1 GVWWIWRARNNNIFG
16 DEDHWDTAK
25 VVALCRHS
33 AREFNV
39 LHYNLTFA
47 SSPTVCLDW
56 TPPPISFVKI
66 NCDGSILANGHL
78 AGFGCLIRDY
88 KGAWVIG
95 CSDCLEALNLIHLR
109 DISPTVDHFDLL
121 SDIKA
126 LSNRDWTTHVT
137 LIQRSANNAADLM
150 AKCAARN
157 QHDYFVWN
165 QPSNDLMILLQ
176 QEQSL
181 AYF

>member
-1 GVWWIWRARNNNIFG
+1 SR
-16 DEDHWDTAK
+16 
-25 VVALCRHS
+25 S
-33 AREFNV
+33 
-39 LHYNLTFA
+39 
-47 SSPTVCLDW
+47 
-56 TPPPISFVKI
+56 
-66 NCDGSILANGHL
+66 
-78 AGFGCLIRDY
+78 
-88 KGAWVIG
+88 VI
-95 CSDCLEALNLIHLR
+95 CETDCLEALNLIHLR

-121 SDIKA
+121 SDIQA

-137 LIQRSANNAADLM
+137 LIQRSANSAADLI

-165 QPSNDLMILLQ
+165 QPSNDLMVLLQ